1 MKIYIYF
8 IDKLV
13 MQKLVSN
20 CCNAFT
26 VILYT
31 VDDGVYL
38 KVIYVF
44 YDIFT

>member
-26 VILYT
+26 VIL
-31 VDDGVYL
+31 
-38 KVIYVF
+38 KMMVF
-44 YDIFT
+44 I